1 MKNLI
6 LASLIAVTSVMS
18 FGVPA
23 EAASAA
29 LTNVQNVQYVHRGY
43 GPRYYGPRYGRY
55 YGPHRYGRYCRIETI
70 RHHRYGRWWVER
82 VRVCS

>member
-6 LASLIAVTSVMS
+6 LAFLIAVTAALS

-23 EAASAA
+23 QAANATI
-29 LTNVQNVQYVHRGY
+29 TNAQYYRGWGYGPRHY
-43 GPRYYGPRYGRY
+43 GPRYYGP
-55 YGPHRYGRYCRIETI
+55 HRWNRYCRIETI

-82 VRVCS
+82 VRVCR